1 MMAQSA
7 ILDVASKPAD
17 EVRLTIPVT
26 GMTCA
31 ACQVRVQRV
40 LQKAPGVRDASV
52 NLMTNSASVVFDPS
66 LTDAATLVDRIR
78 GTGYGAEL
86 PNEARSALEE
96 LAEQDKVLA
105 GEYRSL
111 RGRAVVSL
119 VIAGLAM
126 LVSMPLMS
134 SAAHQGVSRVAD
146 PFMRW
151 SMNVLD
157 PALRAWMPWLYAIAP
172 RGLSW
177 ALLGASTFVM
187 AWGGRDFYVRA
198 WKGLRHGSTDMNT
211 LVAIGTGSAWLFS
224 VLVTVVPDFFV
235 SRGIAPDVY
244 YEAVIVIIAFVL
256 AGRALEAR
264 AKARTADAVR
274 RLAHLQPS
282 TARVERDG
290 AELDV
295 AIADVQASDIVIV
308 VPGER
313 IPVDGIVVDGGSS
326 VDESMLT
333 GEPMP
338 VEKGAGDRVIGGTVN
353 RAGTFRLRATTLGME
368 STLSRIVAL
377 MREAQRSRAPIQA
390 LADRVSAIFVPTV
403 LGLAAVTWI
412 AWYVVADN
420 APLVR
425 GFVAAI
431 SVLIIACPCAM
442 GLAVPTAVMVATG
455 RGADEGV
462 LIKGGEALQRL
473 QEVDTVVFDK
483 TGTVTLGTPSVTDVI
498 TMAGVSESDVVG
510 TAASLERASEHPLGS
525 AIVAE
530 AGRRGLALGVPK
542 DFEALPG
549 RGAVGVVTDHAI
561 AVGNERLMHELSV
574 DLSAMRGPI
583 DALFS
588 AARTPVFVARGGIAI
603 GVIGVAD
610 RPRPEAR
617 AAIAALT
624 REGLSVVMLTG
635 DNLRSAAAIAHQ
647 VGLTHV
653 VGQLLPQDK
662 VAEIRRMQRDGH
674 VVAMVGD
681 GINDA
686 PALAQADVGI
696 AIGTGTDIAVEAS
709 DVAIMRGDL
718 MAVVAAWR
726 LARRTMR
733 IMRQNLFWA
742 FVYNVVGIP
751 VAAGIL
757 YPVFG
762 ILLSPIL
769 ASAAMTMSSVSVVS
783 NSLRLRRVRLT

>member
-1 MMAQSA
+1 
-7 ILDVASKPAD
+7 
-17 EVRLTIPVT
+17 
-26 GMTCA
+26 MTCA

-66 LTDAATLVDRIR
+66 LTDASTLVDRIK

-86 PNEARSALEE
+86 PSEARSAFEE
-96 LAEQDKVLA
+96 LAAQDESLA
-105 GEYRSL
+105 SDYRSL
-111 RGRAVVSL
+111 RDRAIVSL

-134 SAAHQGVSRVAD
+134 TAAHQGAPRMAD

-151 SMNVLD
+151 SMQILD
-157 PALRAWMPWLYAIAP
+157 PALREWLPWLYGISP
-172 RGLSW
+172 STLSW
-177 ALLGASTFVM
+177 GLLLAATAVM
-187 AWGGRDFYVRA
+187 VWAGRDFYVRA
-198 WKGLRHGSTDMNT
+198 WKGVRHGSTDMNT

-224 VLVTVVPDFFV
+224 ALVTVAPEFFV
-235 SRGIAPDVY
+235 GRGIVPDVY
-244 YEAVIVIIAFVL
+244 YEAVIVIIAFIL

-264 AKARTADAVR
+264 AKAHTADAVR
-274 RLAHLQPS
+274 RLAQLQPT
-282 TARVERDG
+282 TATVERDG
-290 AELDV
+290 VELEI
-295 AIADVQASDIVIV
+295 AIAEVRASDVVIV

-313 IPVDGIVVDGGSS
+313 IPVDGVVIDGRSS

-338 VEKGAGDRVIGGTVN
+338 VDKGTGDQVIGGTVN
-353 RAGTFRLRATTLGME
+353 RAGTFRLRGTLLGTD

-403 LGLAAVTWI
+403 LVLAAVTFI
-412 AWYVVADN
+412 AWYVVADD

-455 RGADEGV
+455 RGADAGV
-462 LIKGGEALQRL
+462 LIKGGESLQRL

-483 TGTVTLGTPSVTDVI
+483 TGTITLGTPAVTDVI
-498 TMAGVSESDVVG
+498 AIAGVSESEVIG
-510 TAASLERASEHPLGS
+510 TAASLERASEHPLGG

-530 AGRRGLALGVPK
+530 AGRRSLVLGAP
-542 DFEALPG
+542 DRFEALPG
-549 RGAVGVVTDHAI
+549 RGAVGAVAGQAI
-561 AVGNERLMHELSV
+561 VVGNERLMADLSI
-574 DLSAMRGPI
+574 DLSALRGAA
-583 DALFS
+583 DSLF
-588 AARTPVFVARGGIAI
+588 ADARTPVFVARDGVAI

-610 RPRPEAR
+610 RPRPEAP
-617 AAIAALT
+617 AAIAALI
-624 REGLSVVMLTG
+624 REGLSVLMLTG
-635 DNLRSAAAIAHQ
+635 DTQRSAAAIGHQ
-647 VGLTHV
+647 VGLTRV
-653 VGQLLPQDK
+653 VGQLLPRDK
-662 VAEIRRMQRDGH
+662 VAEIRRLQREGH

-696 AIGTGTDIAVEAS
+696 ALGTGTDIAIEAS
-709 DVAIMRGDL
+709 DVAILRGDL
-718 MAVVAAWR
+718 MVVVAAWR
-726 LARRTMR
+726 LARQTMR

-742 FVYNVVGIP
+742 FVYNIVGIP
-751 VAAGIL
+751 VAAGVL
-757 YPVFG
+757 YPAFG

-783 NSLRLRRVRLT
+783 NSLRLRRARLA

>member
-1 MMAQSA
+1 MTQPAL
-7 ILDVASKPAD
+7 LDISSKPAD
-17 EVRLTIPVT
+17 DVRLTIPVS

-66 LTDAATLVDRIR
+66 VTDAPSLVDRIR

-86 PNEARSALEE
+86 PNDTHSAFDE
-96 LAEQDKVLA
+96 LATQDKQLSV
-105 GEYRSL
+105 EYRSL
-111 RGRAVVSL
+111 RARAIGSL
-119 VIAGLAM
+119 VVAAIAM
-126 LVSMPLMS
+126 VVSMPLMTA
-134 SAAHQGVSRVAD
+134 AAHQSTSRVAD

-157 PALRAWMPWLYAIAP
+157 PALRTWLPWLYAIAP
-172 RGLSW
+172 DQLSW

-187 AWGGRDFYVRA
+187 VWAGRDFYVRA

-224 VLVTVVPDFFV
+224 ALVTIAPGFFI
-235 SRGIAPDVY
+235 SRGVPPDVY
-244 YEAVIVIIAFVL
+244 YEAVIAIIAFVL

-274 RLAHLQPS
+274 RLAHLQPPR
-282 TARVERDG
+282 AQVVREG
-290 AELDV
+290 IELDIPV
-295 AIADVQASDIVIV
+295 ADVQATDTVIV
-308 VPGER
+308 RPGER
-313 IPVDGIVVDGGSS
+313 VPVDGFIIDGTSA

-338 VEKGAGDRVIGGTVN
+338 VDKEAGDRVVGGTVN
-353 RAGTFRLRATTLGME
+353 RTGTFRLRATTLGTE
-368 STLSRIVAL
+368 STLSRIVTL

-412 AWYVVADN
+412 TWYVVADS

-431 SVLIIACPCAM
+431 AVLIIACPCAM
-442 GLAVPTAVMVATG
+442 GLAVPTAVRVATG
-455 RGADEGV
+455 RGADAGV

-473 QEVDTVVFDK
+473 QEVDTFIFDK
-483 TGTVTLGTPSVTDVI
+483 TGTITQGTPAVTDVVAV
-498 TMAGVSESDVVG
+498 AGVSESDVVAA
-510 TAASLERASEHPLGS
+510 AASLERASEHPLGA

-530 AGRRGLALGVPK
+530 AGRRGLELSAPA
-542 DFEALPG
+542 DFDALPG
-549 RGAVGVVTDHAI
+549 RGAVGVVMGHAI
-561 AVGNERLMHELSV
+561 AVGNERLMGDFAIDV
-574 DLSAMRGPI
+574 SALRGSI
-583 DALFS
+583 DALF
-588 AARTPVFVARGGIAI
+588 AGARTPVLVARGGVAI
-603 GVIGVAD
+603 GVIGIAD

-617 AAIAALT
+617 EAIAALT
-624 REGLSVVMLTG
+624 REGLSVMMLTG
-635 DNLRSAAAIAHQ
+635 DSPRSAAAIARE

-653 VGQLLPQDK
+653 LGQLLPQDK
-662 VAEIRRMQRDGH
+662 VAEIQRLQREGH

-718 MAVVAAWR
+718 TVVVAAWQ

-733 IMRQNLFWA
+733 VMRQNLFWA
-742 FVYNVVGIP
+742 FVYNIVGIP

-757 YPVFG
+757 YPAFG

-769 ASAAMTMSSVSVVS
+769 ASAAMTMSSVSVVA
-783 NSLRLRRVRLT
+783 NSLRLRRVPLT